1 MLEQPNAFTEGFNT
15 VVNWVNG
22 VIWGNDSWL
31 IMDNPWFGL
40 LVFVLIGAGI
50 FFTVAT
56 RFIQFR
62 HFGHM
67 WSLLR
72 ISGEG
77 RKDGGISSFEALMT
91 SLAARVGTGNLAG
104 VAIAVYIGGPGA
116 VFWMWITAILGMS
129 TSFIESTLAQAYKV
143 PHTDNVYRGGPAYY
157 IEKGLGKRWM
167 AIFFSLCLLVA
178 FGLALMGFKPIPS
191 LKLRMR
197 HLVPQRG

>member
-62 HFGHM
+62 HFGPFVLFLT
-67 WSLLR
+67 SVKTENRR
-72 ISGEG
+72 I
-77 RKDGGISSFEALMT
+77 K
-91 SLAARVGTGNLAG
+91 
-104 VAIAVYIGGPGA
+104 Y
-116 VFWMWITAILGMS
+116 
-129 TSFIESTLAQAYKV
+129 
-143 PHTDNVYRGGPAYY
+143 
-157 IEKGLGKRWM
+157 
-167 AIFFSLCLLVA
+167 
-178 FGLALMGFKPIPS
+178 
-191 LKLRMR
+191 
-197 HLVPQRG
+197 